1 MGHWHLKHWKLGLAS
16 TASSVHY
23 NCLTAVQTTIRA
35 LGLTDVVSAS
45 VVVKKLP
52 LQRVQRSD
60 SLTAPIILIT
70 PGRPVNPDTGSNVQ
84 DDIIH
89 SVLVSFLDDD
99 NQEKTLAANMSKY
112 LLWLERVRKAFNRKR
127 LSGVATVYT
136 CVVRPFDPVSY
147 PHWLQNW
154 WASSLLLQFTS
165 RETR

>member
-99 NQEKTLAANMSKY
+99 NQEKTLAANMSNEAF
-112 LLWLERVRKAFNRKR
+112 LGFQAFNTKKITGKDTIDFIKYRQLIAEGR
-127 LSGVATVYT
+127 LVDEDFFAEVLAKPSN
-136 CVVRPFDPVSY
+136 
-147 PHWLQNW
+147 Q
-154 WASSLLLQFTS
+154 
-165 RETR
+165 